1 MTLVAVGYMPRP
13 VEDVS
18 TKLFSGKVVATV
30 SNVPGPT
37 SPVGLAGTPISGII
51 GWVPGAGNVG
61 LGISMFSYRGSVVVG
76 LLTDAMLIPGIER
89 LTRLLAQSLSDLEAE
104 VLGPG

>member
-1 MTLVAVGYMPRP
+1 
-13 VEDVS
+13 
-18 TKLFSGKVVATV
+18 
-30 SNVPGPT
+30 
-37 SPVGLAGTPISGII
+37 
-51 GWVPGAGNVG
+51 
-61 LGISMFSYRGSVVVG
+61 VG